1 MSTTCHRC
9 VHGCTRTL
17 PHMPARPAGVGASW
31 IHARAPCPSHP
42 PTTPP
47 PSLRRTPQIQG
58 QLQMLDRP
66 WCHFFYWLPSG
77 CMLATVQRDRQY
89 WAMCWQVRLR
99 LRVLCWQG

>member
-1 MSTTCHRC
+1 
-9 VHGCTRTL
+9 
-17 PHMPARPAGVGASW
+17 
-31 IHARAPCPSHP
+31 
-42 PTTPP
+42 
-47 PSLRRTPQIQG
+47 
-58 QLQMLDRP
+58 MLDRP